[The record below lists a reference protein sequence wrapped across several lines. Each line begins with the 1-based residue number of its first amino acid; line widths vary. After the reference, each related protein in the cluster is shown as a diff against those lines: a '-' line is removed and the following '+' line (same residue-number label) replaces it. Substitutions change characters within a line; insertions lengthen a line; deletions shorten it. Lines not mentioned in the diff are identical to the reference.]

1 VSGDPARHPRPV
13 RVPDSSATP
22 SLDRTVVLGDGRTV
36 AYAEWGDP
44 DGRPVFL
51 LHGMPGSRL
60 FCPDVAATV
69 AAGVRLITPD
79 RPGYGR
85 SEPRPGRAII
95 DGADELEEVATRLGI
110 DRFGVV
116 GWSSGGPY
124 ALASAMAAR
133 DRVAAV
139 AVVAGDAPIAERPE
153 LTADLPA
160 EAQDRIAGVR
170 RGDNAALERLE
181 ARLTAA
187 AEALL
192 QRFGDGDGD
201 RGDSDVGSGDSDSDV
216 GSEADAADPD
226 ATYRA
231 LAAYRAA
238 LATMFREAFRQGTSG
253 FRDDWIA
260 TIRPWGFRLADV
272 DRPVDVWWGDA
283 DQLTDRRHTLALAAG
298 IRSARLTI
306 VEGAG
311 HSVLA
316 AEWPAILGNLLGQW
330 PAARSRR

>member
-13 RVPDSSATP
+13 RVPDSSAAP

-95 DGADELEEVATRLGI
+95 DGAGELEEVATRLGI

-139 AVVAGDAPIAERPE
+139 AVVAGDAPIAEHPE

-170 RGDNAALERLE
+170 RGDQAALERLE

-192 QRFGDGDGD
+192 QRFDDGDG
-201 RGDSDVGSGDSDSDV
+201 DV

>member
-51 LHGMPGSRL
+51 L
-60 FCPDVAATV
+60 
-69 AAGVRLITPD
+69 
-79 RPGYGR
+79 
-85 SEPRPGRAII
+85 
-95 DGADELEEVATRLGI
+95 
-110 DRFGVV
+110 
-116 GWSSGGPY
+116 
-124 ALASAMAAR
+124 
-133 DRVAAV
+133 
-139 AVVAGDAPIAERPE
+139 
-153 LTADLPA
+153 
-160 EAQDRIAGVR
+160 
-170 RGDNAALERLE
+170 
-181 ARLTAA
+181 
-187 AEALL
+187 
-192 QRFGDGDGD
+192 
-201 RGDSDVGSGDSDSDV
+201 SGDLGD
-216 GSEADAADPD
+216 SEADAADPD
-226 ATYRA
+226 AAYRA
-231 LAAYRAA
+231 LPVYRDA

-283 DQLTDRRHTLALAAG
+283 DQLTDRRHTLAAG

-316 AEWPAILGNLLGQW
+316 AEWPAILGSLLGQW

>member
-95 DGADELEEVATRLGI
+95 DGAGELEEVATRLGI

-139 AVVAGDAPIAERPE
+139 AVVAGDAPIAEHPE

-170 RGDNAALERLE
+170 RGDQAALVRLE

-192 QRFGDGDGD
+192 QRFGDGDDGGD
-201 RGDSDVGSGDSDSDV
+201 GDV

-226 ATYRA
+226 AAYSA
-231 LAAYRAA
+231 LPVYRAA

-316 AEWPAILGNLLGQW
+316 AAWPAILGNLLGQW